1 MVMPITSS
9 TSTPLNQPL
18 SGQGANYPAQLPTE
32 PQPPQ
37 SPADAVSISDEAKQ
51 LLAFRTTQAVV
62 DNPIA
67 AAAVSDNPQVDE
79 LATNIYAG
87 QQAQKAL
94 DIYTDVL
101 SSADGGGD
109 SGRSPMAIAAVSD
122 NPQTDELATT
132 IYSAQTI
139 QSMVDTYTEVSQ
151 SANEQ
156 YSSSLTVDDEA

>member
-1 MVMPITSS
+1 MTTPISS
-9 TSTPLNQPL
+9 TFGPPLNQPL
-18 SGQGANYPAQLPTE
+18 SGGNYPAQLPTE
-32 PQPPQ
+32 PQAPPAN
-37 SPADAVSISDEAKQ
+37 PADAVSISDEAKK
-51 LLAFRTTQAVV
+51 LLTARTVGAVV

-79 LATNIYAG
+79 VATNIYAA

-94 DIYTDVL
+94 DVYTDVL
-101 SSADGGGD
+101 SSPDEGGG
-109 SGRSPMAIAAVSD
+109 SERSPLAIAAVSD

-139 QSMVDTYTEVSQ
+139 QAMLDTYTEVSQ

-156 YSSSLTVDDEA
+156 YSSSSSVDEKA